1 MTQPRKRTADATRAR
16 TTARNRSADS
26 DGSDAATAA
35 PRKRAS
41 SAPRERAN
49 AAPRE
54 RANATP
60 RKRASSSGTTSS
72 PTARNGR
79 NRALSPVQI
88 ARAAAEQLA
97 EISGAGADSVSG
109 LERTE
114 DGWLVRVEVVEV
126 ARIPESTS
134 VMASYQVVVDD
145 DGNLQSY
152 RRDHRYYRNQAG
164 DS

>member
-1 MTQPRKRTADATRAR
+1 MTQPRKRTADATGAR
-16 TTARNRSADS
+16 TTARKRSADS
-26 DGSDAATAA
+26 DGSEA
-35 PRKRAS
+35 PRKRTSA
-41 SAPRERAN
+41 APRERAN

-60 RKRASSSGTTSS
+60 RKRTSSSGTSSS

-126 ARIPESTS
+126 ERIPESTS

-145 DGNLQSY
+145 NGMLQSY